1 MRRVGIAILFA
12 ADTLLFGCSLAQRI
26 STERVGLGD
35 RCIEIVK
42 AAMPF
47 AVIRIDNS
55 TVRDIDASRLTAQI
69 EGVRTG
75 PPRDV
80 PIVAEC
86 EFTNDVLT
94 GFHWVKGG
102 PRQGVQR

>member
-1 MRRVGIAILFA
+1 MRRVVVALLFA
-12 ADTLLFGCSLAQRI
+12 GHTLLFGCSLAHRI
-26 STERVGLGD
+26 STERVGFGD

-47 AVIRIDNS
+47 AIIRIDKS
-55 TVRDIDASRLTAQI
+55 AVKDIDIDRLTAQI
-69 EGVRTG
+69 EGARTG

-86 EFTNDVLT
+86 EFTDNVLA

-102 PRQGVQR
+102 PQGVQR